1 MTTDKQITLEMVP
14 LSAIHPYAHNAKKH
28 PNYQIEQ
35 IKASIQQF
43 GNNDPIAIDENHV
56 IIEGH
61 GRYLAL
67 KALGYQEVPVIK
79 LCHLSEDQKRAYIL
93 AHNQITL
100 NTAFDVT
107 ILKEELTHIL
117 DIDMAPFG
125 FSVNLLSSPLSDE
138 ELSDSEVPTE
148 ETVSVQVGD
157 LYQCGEHRLMCGDST
172 NPDHL
177 AKLLAGQ
184 PIDLYV
190 TDPPYNVAYEGKTK
204 AALTIPNDNLDDQ
217 AFQTFLV
224 DAFHN
229 VDQYLKAGGVFYIWH
244 ADKERLAFS
253 TALQQVGWLEKQALI
268 WVKDSFVLGR
278 QDYQWQH
285 EPCLYG
291 WKAGASHYFVS
302 DFSQSTILESQLETK
317 SKQELIALIKT
328 YQANQPTSILRV
340 NRPTKNEDHP
350 TMKPVALLE
359 RLIRSS
365 SKRRDCVLDT
375 FAGSGSTLLACERLG
390 RKSYS
395 MELEPKYVARILNRF
410 QQETGQVPIKLN
422 KEE

>member
-1 MTTDKQITLEMVP
+1 MSDEQ
-14 LSAIHPYAHNAKKH
+14 KK
-28 PNYQIEQ
+28 
-35 IKASIQQF
+35 
-43 GNNDPIAIDENHV
+43 
-56 IIEGH
+56 
-61 GRYLAL
+61 
-67 KALGYQEVPVIK
+67 
-79 LCHLSEDQKRAYIL
+79 AYIL

-117 DIDMAPFG
+117 DIDMASFG
-125 FSVNLLSSPLSDE
+125 FSVNLLSSSLSDE

-148 ETVSVQVGD
+148 ETVLVQVGD
-157 LYQCGEHRLMCGDST
+157 LYQCGEHHLMCGDST

-184 PIDLYV
+184 SIDLYV

-204 AALTIPNDNLDDQ
+204 AALTIPNDNLDEQ
-217 AFQTFLV
+217 AFQAFLV
-224 DAFHN
+224 DTFHN
-229 VDQYLKAGGVFYIWH
+229 VDRYLKAGGTFYIWH
-244 ADKERLAFS
+244 ADKERLTFS
-253 TALQQVGWLEKQALI
+253 TAIQQVGWLEKQALI

-291 WKAGASHYFVS
+291 WKSGASHYFVS

-317 SKQELIALIKT
+317 SKQELITLIKT

-340 NRPTKNEDHP
+340 NRPTKNKDHP
-350 TMKPVALLE
+350 TMKPIALLE

-365 SKRRDCVLDT
+365 SKRGDCVLDT

-410 QQETGQVPIKLN
+410 QKETGQVPIKLN

>member
-1 MTTDKQITLEMVP
+1 MSHYK
-14 LSAIHPYAHNAKKH
+14 
-28 PNYQIEQ
+28 
-35 IKASIQQF
+35 
-43 GNNDPIAIDENHV
+43 
-56 IIEGH
+56 
-61 GRYLAL
+61 
-67 KALGYQEVPVIK
+67 
-79 LCHLSEDQKRAYIL
+79 IL
-93 AHNQITL
+93 L
-100 NTAFDVT
+100 
-107 ILKEELTHIL
+107 
-117 DIDMAPFG
+117 
-125 FSVNLLSSPLSDE
+125 
-138 ELSDSEVPTE
+138 E
-148 ETVSVQVGD
+148 ETEKVTTIEYYGKQFPVHPEEWEQEHSFWQEDYARFLLQKDIGLLTIYDAKED
-157 LYQCGEHRLMCGDST
+157 LSCLWEGRFATMHDV
-172 NPDHL
+172 
-177 AKLLAGQ
+177 
-184 PIDLYV
+184 YV

-291 WKAGASHYFVS
+291 WKPGASHYFVS

-317 SKQELIALIKT
+317 SKRELIALIKT

-340 NRPTKNEDHP
+340 NRPTKNEEHP
-350 TMKPVALLE
+350 TMKPIALLE
-359 RLIRSS
+359 RFIRSS
-365 SKRRDCVLDT
+365 SRRGDCVLDT

-395 MELEPKYVARILNRF
+395 MELEPKYVERILTRF
-410 QQETGQVPIKLN
+410 QQETGQAPIKLN